1 MKFEKKVF
9 TPTGNVQDEGGV
21 ADKVEKP
28 FVRDDSDNKL
38 FKEIQVKDITPIITD
53 DCIGHFDFD
62 TPVWKACANMENK
75 FITVKH
81 KEEGWEEEFKN
92 ISTFRGLGN
101 GIKPNSWLG
110 MKNVEREVEGLT
122 PYSLDD
128 FEITESARLKMEHEK
143 TLEQAK
149 VQIYKKL
156 KQIRQQY
163 RIPRIKVH
171 IGSGDCFRHEL
182 DLVRP
187 YKGNRNPSARP
198 IILKE
203 FRDWVEKELDC
214 EVALKGYET
223 DDRVEHFGWDGY
235 RHYLK
240 TGKFNHLVIA
250 SDKDAKNNA
259 KLLVDPDTHVGE
271 NNPLKGKF
279 KFPQAML
286 IKDSTRDCG
295 DIGIVQKQNSA
306 DYKFYG
312 FKGLLWQA
320 FLSGDG
326 ADNYNALTHLK
337 QNLKFGDE
345 SAYRLLKP
353 CKSAKEALQATIDKF
368 AELLPY
374 GVQYVNHKGEEMDV
388 DTMTYMETY
397 FLVAYMTRSYKD
409 DMTFK
414 KLCEA
419 MKVDTS
425 KVVGNNKLTP
435 PVRTFTGCESHIAE
449 LEALIKDILENNLK
463 GLKSKKKSDQAP
475 IIDEIK
481 EKLESID
488 FECHYEMVQK
498 EKDVTEVTKPNKKRI
513 SLIDHISK
521 WKVEN
526 GDSPEV
532 DLDCN
537 EDMEIFEEC
546 LKREV
551 VHQGTPDVHRW
562 YNLVDFTYE
571 VEIENE
577 KRYFCVSE
585 YRTTGDMSARDMDLY
600 TTLKDVHEVFP
611 KQVMTTIYE

>member
-1 MKFEKKVF
+1 MTSKFSFKPSGFTQDGEGENNSPEKV
-9 TPTGNVQDEGGV
+9 V
-21 ADKVEKP
+21 KP

-38 FKEIQVKDITPIITD
+38 FKDIQVKNITDIITE
-53 DCIGHFDFD
+53 DCVGHFDFD
-62 TPVWKACANMENK
+62 TPIWKSCANMENK
-75 FITVKH
+75 FVTVKH
-81 KEEGWEEEFKN
+81 KVEGWEEEFKN
-92 ISTFRGLGN
+92 VSTFRGLGK

-110 MKNVEREVEGLT
+110 MKNVEREVEGL
-122 PYSLDD
+122 PLYSLED
-128 FEITESARLKMEHEK
+128 FDISDGARLKMEHEK
-143 TLEQAK
+143 TLDQAK
-149 VQIYKKL
+149 VQIHMKL

-171 IGSGDCFRHEL
+171 IGSGECFRHEL

-187 YKGNRNPSARP
+187 YKGNRNESSRP

-203 FRDWVEKELDC
+203 LREWVEKELDC

-235 RHYLK
+235 RNYLK

-286 IKDSTRDCG
+286 IKDSTKDCG
-295 DIGIVQKQNSA
+295 DIGIIQKQSST

-326 ADNYNALTHLK
+326 ADNYNSLTHLK
-337 QNLKFGDE
+337 QDLNFGDE

-353 CKSAKEALQATIDKF
+353 CKNAKDSLQATIDKF

-374 GVQYVNHKGEEMDV
+374 GVQYTSHKGDELDV
-388 DTMTYMETY
+388 DTMAYMETY
-397 FLVAYMTRSYKD
+397 FLVAYMTRSYQD

-419 MKVDTS
+419 FKVDTS

-435 PVRTFTGCESHIAE
+435 PVRTFCGNEPHIAE
-449 LEALIKDILENNLK
+449 LESLIKDILDNNVK
-463 GLKSKKKSDQAP
+463 GLKSKKKADAA
-475 IIDEIK
+475 IEIDAIK

-498 EKDVTEVTKPNKKRI
+498 EK
-513 SLIDHISK
+513 
-521 WKVEN
+521 
-526 GDSPEV
+526 
-532 DLDCN
+532 
-537 EDMEIFEEC
+537 
-546 LKREV
+546 
-551 VHQGTPDVHRW
+551 
-562 YNLVDFTYE
+562 
-571 VEIENE
+571 
-577 KRYFCVSE
+577 
-585 YRTTGDMSARDMDLY
+585 
-600 TTLKDVHEVFP
+600 
-611 KQVMTTIYE
+611 